1 MKQLIKKIFP
11 LNRLLEA
18 VSDHLLSRVKAEL
31 QPLELAT
38 RTLAL
43 KQEELSRAVSEI
55 DSILLFSS
63 KQQAEAL
70 TNGLLD
76 LQKRLQSLEVKLSS
90 LDSRISTVSR
100 KTKRR
105 NLKKIVFLV
114 HNIASIDALLP
125 IIKEAKKRGHITIVI
140 TINNT
145 FDENG
150 EIGSEEQQHN
160 GLLKLGIEHLRF
172 GNIDSMLGLEYLKL
186 IAPDILFRQS
196 PWDADIE
203 EGYRTKNLRFTRLC
217 YTPYYGVQIV
227 DKFEPNQPLDYHC
240 DQDLHREAW
249 AIFVENS
256 SLVVDNFKRNCLF
269 KELNLVQSGLP
280 KYEFFADELV
290 KKDSNF
296 DQKVILWAPHHS
308 FSENWFGFATF
319 LETHEI
325 IYQIASSNPS
335 RYKFIFRPHPIF
347 KKELI
352 KSGKMSAEELNKIL
366 NRFESLPNFEWSVDN
381 DPKFDFQRSDLLLTD
396 GISFLA
402 SYMLARKPLIWL
414 ESRSHQKLT
423 SVGEKLVEATY
434 RLPIAETSR
443 LPSLLD
449 KILKSSFDPLENK
462 REDCIKLLLGS
473 GKPSEAILDYIETN
487 A

>member
-11 LNRLLEA
+11 LDRLLKT
-18 VSDHLLSRVKAEL
+18 VSDHLLSRIKDEL
-31 QPLELAT
+31 QPLEAAT
-38 RTLAL
+38 KTLTL
-43 KQEELSRAVSEI
+43 KQEEFSKAVSEI
-55 DSILLFSS
+55 DSILSLSS
-63 KQQAEAL
+63 KQQVEAL
-70 TNGLLD
+70 TQGLLD
-76 LQKRLQSLEVKLSS
+76 LQKRLQFLEVKLSN
-90 LDSRISTVSR
+90 LDSRISTASR
-100 KTKRR
+100 KTKGG
-105 NLKKIVFLV
+105 NIKKIVFLV

-125 IIKEAKKRGHITIVI
+125 IIKEAKKRGHTTIVI

-145 FDENG
+145 FNKNG
-150 EIGSEEQQHN
+150 GLGSEELQHKE
-160 GLLKLGIEHLRF
+160 LLKLGIEHLRF

-186 IAPDILFRQS
+186 IAPDVLFRQS

-256 SLVVDNFKRNCLF
+256 PLVVDNFRKNCLF
-269 KELNLVQSGLP
+269 KELNLVKSGLP
-280 KYEFFADELV
+280 KYEFLADELITRN
-290 KKDSNF
+290 SNI

-308 FSENWFGFATF
+308 FSENWLGFATF
-319 LETHEI
+319 LETHKI

-352 KSGKMSAEELNKIL
+352 KSGKMSEAELNNIL
-366 NRFESLPNFEWSVDN
+366 NSFESLPNFEWSMGN

-414 ESRSHQKLT
+414 ESPFHQELT
-423 SVGEKLVEATY
+423 SVGEKLAEATY
-434 RLPIAETSR
+434 RLPTRELRR

-449 KILKSSFDPLENK
+449 KILNSSFDPLKDK
-462 REDCIKLLLGS
+462 REDCIKFLLGS